1 MTAANTK
8 PARAGIT
15 LVEILISILILGVGL
30 VSLATLFPLG
40 LLRLHAASRL
50 TRSTFL
56 SRAAAADIRSRNLF
70 SKASF
75 VNTYITPWYIS
86 ASGPYDPWI
95 QDTTL
100 SGDWSGGAYRG
111 VGGNGGIGPNGYT
124 TQALASGGTFNLIN
138 PGPGLPVAYDPL
150 WWMMVYAQSG
160 GTTLPSN
167 TQARFA
173 SGLGFVGP
181 ESGDGAVPSAHGL
194 QRISNFNPFYPPA
207 NNTANPY
214 YLSNVEAIFVSPEDY
229 LTQSPHTEQVS
240 AVGAAQQ
247 ASPVLPELT
256 IQGSGSYPTPSFEY
270 RYSWLVTAQQTDSTN
285 GTMFH
290 GDIVIFENRP
300 FGFEQVQ
307 SPLGGTVSRATGEIV
322 VEAIF
327 GYSKNVVSG
336 TGTVGYGSGASRTV
350 LLRWPA
356 SMPDPPIKVGHWLAD
371 VTYETSASQDYNM
384 QQAALSTGIA
394 SYPNQRCH
402 WYQVVKRTEPGAD
415 ELGNSGY
422 RSIVVTVHAPIQSY
436 TLLNGSGM
444 PVYANAALVTPHV
457 VNVTPREFQT
467 R

>member
-1 MTAANTK
+1 MTATRTK
-8 PARAGIT
+8 HARTGIT

-56 SRAAAADIRSRNLF
+56 SRAAAADVRARNLF

-75 VNTYITPWYIS
+75 VNTYITPWYIT

-95 QDTTL
+95 QDVNAST
-100 SGDWSGGAYRG
+100 GDWSGGAYRG
-111 VGGNGGIGPNGYT
+111 VGGNGILTN
-124 TQALASGGTFNLIN
+124 QAVASGGTFSQIN

-150 WWMMVYAQSG
+150 WWMMVFAQTNGSV
-160 GTTLPSN
+160 LPSN

-173 SGLGFVGP
+173 SGVGWVGP

-194 QRISNFNPFYPPA
+194 QRISNFNPFYTPA
-207 NNTANPY
+207 NNVVNPY
-214 YLSNVEAIFVSPEDY
+214 YVSNVEAIFVSPEDY
-229 LTQSPHTEQVS
+229 LTQSPHNEQVS
-240 AVGAAQQ
+240 PIVGAIPQ

-256 IQGSGSYPTPSFEY
+256 LQGTAAYPVPTFEY
-270 RYSWLVTAQQTDSTN
+270 RYSWMVTAQQVDSTN

-307 SPLGGTVSRATGEIV
+307 SPLGGTVAQATGETV

-327 GYSKNVVSG
+327 GYSKTVLSG
-336 TGTVGYGSGASRTV
+336 TGSVGYGSGANRTV
-350 LLRWPA
+350 LLRWPVT
-356 SMPDPPIKVGHWLAD
+356 MPDPPIKVGAWIAD
-371 VTYETSASQDYNM
+371 VTYETSAAQDYAM
-384 QQAALSTGIA
+384 QQTALASGIA

-402 WYQVVKRTEPGAD
+402 WYQIVKRTEPGAD
-415 ELGNSGY
+415 EMGNSGY
-422 RSIVVTVHAPIQSY
+422 RSITVTVHAPLQSH
-436 TLLNGSGM
+436 TLMTTAGV
-444 PVYANAALVTPHV
+444 PVYANAALVSPHV
-457 VNVTPREFQT
+457 VNVVPREFET